1 MYAHSGEQNCILIVS
16 YQENP
21 ATYESKLSKQLY
33 TLYLHAIE
41 DTWDGGDGWGGEGAG
56 TGAT

>member
-33 TLYLHAIE
+33 TLYLQAIE
-41 DTWDGGDGWGGEGAG
+41 DPGDGGDGVDV
-56 TGAT
+56 